1 MKEGYVYILSNSK
14 RTVLYTGVSSDLLN
28 RTFNHKKSQGS
39 DFSTKFRTQFLMYYE
54 IHQNMYEAIRREKQI
69 KRWNKDWKLNLIR
82 SVNPE
87 MKDLWGEILPPG
99 RFHF

>member
-39 DFSTKFRTQFLMYYE
+39 EFSTKFRTYFLMYYE
-54 IHQNMYEAIRREKQI
+54 VHQNMYEAIRREKQI

-82 SVNPE
+82 TVNPE